1 MALKIKKQLPTGG
14 DAEYW
19 RIKSIVNDT
28 DSGCT
33 VYMLGYVN
41 QTAREGNRTPAEQMS
56 LSVDIDIKTYDKKL
70 IEEAYKK
77 VKTDKFFEGAQDV

>member
-1 MALKIKKQLPTGG
+1 MALKIKKQLPTGI

-19 RIKSIVNDT
+19 NIAEINCNSSGANIVMSGFLNQSARNAGKERIDVKFFT
-28 DSGCT
+28 
-33 VYMLGYVN
+33 
-41 QTAREGNRTPAEQMS
+41 
-56 LSVDIDIKTYDKKL
+56 VDIDIKTYDKKL